1 MIRRSRNIFRRG
13 NASFEQRPNL
23 LWIQSEGFELSA
35 PFRGRVAEPL
45 DTDAARQATFERGFD
60 EVRCEERERDGHIDL
75 TSERVNDFETPG
87 VMRLVSK
94 RV

>member
-23 LWIQSEGFELSA
+23 LRIQSEGFELSA
-35 PFRGRVAEPL
+35 PFRGSVAEPL
-45 DTDAARQATFERGFD
+45 DTDAARQATFDRGFD

-75 TSERVNDFETPG
+75 TYAAFLACGD
-87 VMRLVSK
+87 LLDVSG
-94 RV
+94 RA